1 MDFAGAA
8 VQKSGGIGLS
18 LRQIHELHYPLVTG
32 HLNILAQQDVAD
44 PHQGIEPVEHQG
56 QKANE
61 LDPVIPLVQVGA
73 LVGQNL
79 LPGVVADPGGNVDF
93 RLQKAQH
100 KGRFQPLALPAAPDL
115 PGILHL
121 AAQMGIGDEACTQ
134 QRNRHNAPQRHEVG
148 LQRFRLGQANG
159 WGL

>member
-1 MDFAGAA
+1 M
-8 VQKSGGIGLS
+8 
-18 LRQIHELHYPLVTG
+18 
-32 HLNILAQQDVAD
+32 
-44 PHQGIEPVEHQG
+44 EHQG

-61 LDPVIPLVQVGA
+61 LDPVVPLVQMGA

-79 LPGVVADPGGNVDF
+79 LPGVVADPGGDVDF
-93 RLQKAQH
+93 RLQKPQH
-100 KGRFQPLALPAAPDL
+100 EGRFQPLALPAAPDL

-134 QRNRHNAPQRHEVG
+134 QRNRHNAPQGHEVG
-148 LQRFRLGQANG
+148 LQCFRLGQANG